1 MLTFREATTELTDA
15 EIVRTLRNSGRQ
27 WMTRDPRELS
37 QAEQAQFWARRSV
50 LECPIWIAQIATTP
64 IGYGLLRREKDRW
77 WCSLAVAPR
86 YRGMGFGRQ
95 IYQYLAHATNQDVY
109 AEILA
114 DNTPSI
120 RACLGAGY
128 QIAYAM
134 DKHAV
139 LVYRKEL

>member
-1 MLTFREATTELTDA
+1 MLSFRPATTDPVDA
-15 EIVRTLRNSGRQ
+15 ELIRVLRNSGRQ
-27 WMTRDPRELS
+27 WMTRDTAEISRE
-37 QAEQAQFWARRSV
+37 EQRAWWARRDPAM
-50 LECPIWIAQIATTP
+50 CPIWIVSIAATT
-64 IGYGLLRREKDRW
+64 IGYGLLRLENDRW

-86 YRGMGFGRQ
+86 ERGHGFGRQ
-95 IYQYLAHATNQDVY
+95 IYGYLARATEADVY

-120 RACLGAGY
+120 RAALGAGF

-139 LVYRKEL
+139 LVYRKNL

>member
-1 MLTFREATTELTDA
+1 MLTFREATTELADA
-15 EIVRTLRNSGRQ
+15 EIVRGIRNSGCQ
-27 WMTRDPRELS
+27 WMTRDAREIGRE
-37 QAEQAQFWARRSV
+37 EQTRFWARRSV
-50 LECPIWIAQIATTP
+50 LECPIWIAQIAATP

-77 WCSLAVAPR
+77 WCSLAVLPR
-86 YRGMGFGRQ
+86 YRGQGFGRQ
-95 IYQYLAHATNQDVY
+95 IYQFLAMATSQDVY

-139 LVYRKEL
+139 LVYRKDV